1 MNISR
6 VLVYA
11 QSTEDSKLSRITDIL
26 RGVETNVCFG
36 SAKDD
41 HKMRD
46 SSTISDKGKEPTKN
60 PFQGTINIPPSRGHS
75 YDLQVNKKAY
85 PHKGTDMLWFPFSV
99 NLHRDYG
106 LLLSRGVLLIV
117 GLWVFVSSLLFY

>member
-1 MNISR
+1 MLHKYMNISR

-11 QSTEDSKLSRITDIL
+11 QSTEDSKLSWITDIL

-75 YDLQVNKKAY
+75 LTTCLVDLSNKFQFWK
-85 PHKGTDMLWFPFSV
+85 
-99 NLHRDYG
+99 N
-106 LLLSRGVLLIV
+106 
-117 GLWVFVSSLLFY
+117 